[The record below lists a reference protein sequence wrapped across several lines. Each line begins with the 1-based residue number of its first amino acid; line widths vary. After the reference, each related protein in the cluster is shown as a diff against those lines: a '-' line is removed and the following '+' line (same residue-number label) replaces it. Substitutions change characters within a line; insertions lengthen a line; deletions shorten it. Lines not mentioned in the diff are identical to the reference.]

1 MKTQQEIRSK
11 IKEIEDSYKHVLT
24 GRLATIAVNAPRALE
39 QIAAETKLQVLHW
52 VLGSKFKSKLKG
64 VDR

>member
-1 MKTQQEIRSK
+1 MKTQKEIEAK
-11 IKEIEDSYKHVLT
+11 IKEIEDGYKHVLT
-24 GRLATIAVNAPRALE
+24 GSLATIAINAPRALE

-52 VLGSKFKSKLKG
+52 TLGTKFTSKLKG